1 MRIVGGAWRGQRLQ
15 APRGRGVRPS
25 ADRLRESLFN
35 ILAHGP
41 WPSLEGAVI
50 GDLFAGTG
58 ALGLE
63 ALSRGAAQAI
73 FVEKAPASLRVL
85 RENIA
90 ALGAADRARILAVD
104 ARRLP
109 AAPTPLEIIFLD
121 PPYRR
126 NLAPPALASLGAQG
140 WLADEALVIVETAAD
155 ETLAPPPGLI
165 VADARR
171 LGDSRLWFLRRAG
184 PSEKHRHSP
193 T

>member
-1 MRIVGGAWRGQRLQ
+1 MRIVGGAWRGRRLQ
-15 APRGRGVRPS
+15 APRGRDLRPS

-41 WPSLEGAVI
+41 WPRLEGAAV

-63 ALSRGAAQAI
+63 ALSRGAAQAV
-73 FVEKAPASLRVL
+73 FVEKAAASRRVL

-90 ALGAADRARILAVD
+90 ALGAGDRARILAVD

-109 AAPTPLEIIFLD
+109 AAPARLAIVFLD

-126 NLAPPALASLGAQG
+126 NLAPPAMASLLEQG
-140 WLADEALVIVETAAD
+140 WLAAEALVVVETAAD
-155 ETLAPPPGLI
+155 ETLDPPAGLEI
-165 VADARR
+165 AEVRR
-171 LGDSRLWFLRRAG
+171 LGDSRLWFLGHG
-184 PSEKHRHSP
+184 PS
-193 T
+193 